1 MTDEHIHE
9 ILDRMMNPKDR
20 WDINLAQSDRAHLL
34 AEVERLR
41 RTLGEA
47 FVQLVSNEE
56 TERMFDSDP
65 DPDGDEIYWEIS
77 ERALRQFAE
86 VVRVDFDPDGSQ
98 VDITV
103 PE

>member
-1 MTDEHIHE
+1 MTPEKIRE
-9 ILDRMMNPKDR
+9 ILSRMLHPANRSDLR
-20 WDINLAQSDRAHLL
+20 LAQSDRAHLL

-41 RTLGEA
+41 STLGEA
-47 FVQLVSNEE
+47 FAKLVSDEE

-65 DPDGDEIYWEIS
+65 DPASDEVYWEIS

-86 VVRVDFDPDGSQ
+86 AIGVDFGSLA
-98 VDITV
+98 

>member
-1 MTDEHIHE
+1 MTPEKIKE
-9 ILDRMMNPKDR
+9 ILSRMLHPKDR
-20 WDINLAQSDRAHLL
+20 RDINLAQSDRALLL

-41 RTLGEA
+41 RILGEA

-65 DPDGDEIYWEIS
+65 DPDCDEIYWEIP

-86 VVRVDFDPDGSQ
+86 VVRVDFDPDGSH